1 MFMHLKGFMDLLSSG
16 IKRSHTGP
24 VTSTLPELARN
35 RSNST
40 PAPSHLL
47 HPPVGPNYG
56 THLEVP
62 RLTPEVSPWHMSR
75 RHSSAIGKL

>member
-1 MFMHLKGFMDLLSSG
+1 MDILSSG
-16 IKRSHTGP
+16 IKRSNTGP
-24 VTSTLPELARN
+24 VPSVMVHEAARM

-47 HPPVGPNYG
+47 HPPAGPNYG

-62 RLTPEVSPWHMSR
+62 RRSSEIPAWLIWR
-75 RHSSAIGKL
+75 RHSAGIGKFRVDDT